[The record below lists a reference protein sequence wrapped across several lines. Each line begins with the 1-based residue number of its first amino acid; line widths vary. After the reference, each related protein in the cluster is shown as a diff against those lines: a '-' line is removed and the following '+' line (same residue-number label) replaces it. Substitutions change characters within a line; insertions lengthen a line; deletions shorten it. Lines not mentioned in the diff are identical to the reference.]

1 MNHALQRMT
10 ALLLAGVL
18 AGSGMTAAALAT
30 PEQAA
35 TPEAA
40 APVLPPEVPAAT
52 PEQTEPAALGCRSP
66 GCRGCPPGPPVRWWR
81 ALSPPSARRSTC
93 FDYWITTWDAPDNTN
108 PPRPGP
114 GHQRRQ
120 GADFYGQSRAGPA
133 ASTTTPAAP
142 IPRTGMV
149 LPTLQEGYP
158 QLTASG
164 QSLKLPVQPP
174 PCPTLARPPT
184 PTCGIFCRS
193 TRTATT
199 ITTAPRISPSSTRL
213 PTPLPSTPRRVCS
226 PPGPPRCWDSSFP
239 STTTSRSRASTPA
252 TLPSTTISA

>member
-52 PEQTEPAALGCRSP
+52 PEQTEPAALDAAVPDAAAAPRAAGQVVEGTVSP
-66 GCRGCPPGPPVRWWR
+66 IGTTIN
-81 ALSPPSARRSTC
+81 L
-93 FDYWITTWDAPDNTN
+93 FDYWITTRDAPDNTN
-108 PPRPGP
+108 PPDLDQGINAGKALIFTANPGR
-114 GHQRRQ
+114 G
-120 GADFYGQSRAGPA
+120 GSINNYTGSAN
-133 ASTTTPAAP
+133 
-142 IPRTGMV
+142 PRTGMV

-164 QSLKLPVQPP
+164 QSLNYLFKPRPAQRWQGLLPQRAGSFADRRGRLLLLQLHPGF
-174 PCPTLARPPT
+174 RPVRR
-184 PTCGIFCRS
+184 GFQH
-193 TRTATT
+193 
-199 ITTAPRISPSSTRL
+199 L
-213 PTPLPSTPRRVCS
+213 YPLHPAGCAHRRVR
-226 PPGPPRCWDSSFP
+226 PRCWDSSFP